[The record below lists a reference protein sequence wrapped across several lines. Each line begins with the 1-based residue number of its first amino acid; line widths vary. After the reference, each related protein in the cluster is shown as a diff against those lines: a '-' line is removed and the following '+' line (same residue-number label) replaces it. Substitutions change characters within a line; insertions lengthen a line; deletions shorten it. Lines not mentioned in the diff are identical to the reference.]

1 MNDRAN
7 FEIERARLEEAI
19 SVQQEQIVQASRAL
33 SFCHNTQEF
42 RGSREEVDAQRALL
56 IATER
61 RRALI
66 FVLDRLIQKHA
77 TGGVQHSIS
86 DRPKGNLTF
95 WDISVKLMRDFVN
108 GHINYHDG
116 KEIRK
121 LVPN

>member
-1 MNDRAN
+1 MLFAL
-7 FEIERARLEEAI
+7 IRLLF
-19 SVQQEQIVQASRAL
+19 Q
-33 SFCHNTQEF
+33 
-42 RGSREEVDAQRALL
+42 VDAQRALL

-77 TGGVQHSIS
+77 TGSVQHSIS

-116 KEIRK
+116 KEIWK
-121 LVPN
+121 LIPN